1 MHFGLKKLKKKH
13 IKNVSK
19 KQKICLK
26 IRLKFIKALIWTCEN
41 YSTAF
46 FLRKSLDGR
55 KKPTIYVINCTKHFY
70 DDNNLIDVWQKLY

>member
-26 IRLKFIKALIWTCEN
+26 IRLKFIKALI
-41 YSTAF
+41 
-46 FLRKSLDGR
+46 
-55 KKPTIYVINCTKHFY
+55 
-70 DDNNLIDVWQKLY
+70 